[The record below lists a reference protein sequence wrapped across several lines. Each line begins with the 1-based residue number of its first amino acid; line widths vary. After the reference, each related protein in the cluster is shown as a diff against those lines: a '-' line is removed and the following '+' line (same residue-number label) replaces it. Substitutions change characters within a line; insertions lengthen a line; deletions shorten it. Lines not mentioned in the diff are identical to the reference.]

1 MFCQIEPTSG
11 DIYPQVEL
19 NNHTHTHT
27 HTHTHSRTGDHI
39 FRSVWV

>member
-1 MFCQIEPTSG
+1 MFCQNEPTSG

-27 HTHTHSRTGDHI
+27 HTHTAGRGITSLGL
-39 FRSVWV
+39 SE